1 MNPAIE
7 NMLAKYR
14 CKTADD
20 WVKALREIMQEIAL
34 LGLWRSKFFEH
45 AAFYGGTALR
55 VLHGLSRYSE
65 DLDFSLL
72 KPDPDFRLKRF
83 GGALCEELE
92 SFGFTVEFEAR
103 DKAPPHHIDS
113 AFLKTGTRRQLI
125 SIGVEEG
132 LIKELHAEARLRIK
146 LEIDI
151 QPPPGFETESRYL
164 LVPVPYAVRVYTLPD
179 LFAGKLHAVLCRAW
193 ESRIKGRD
201 WFDLVWYAGHY
212 PKVHLSHL
220 EARMRQS
227 GNYTDATALTEDGLL
242 KRLFQRID
250 EVDIEQIRSEVS
262 SYVNDPRSLELWSRD
277 FFRAVARRIEVV

>member
-14 CKTADD
+14 CESADD

-83 GGALCEELE
+83 GGALCEELA
-92 SFGFTVEFEAR
+92 SFGFTVAFEAR
-103 DKAPPHHIDS
+103 DKAPTHNSDS

-125 SIGVEEG
+125 SIGAEEG
-132 LIKELHAEARLRIK
+132 LVKGLHADARLRIK

-193 ESRIKGRD
+193 KSRIKGRD
-201 WFDLVWYAGHY
+201 WFDLVWYAGHH
-212 PKVHLSHL
+212 PQVHLSHL

-227 GNYTDATALTEDGLL
+227 GNYTDASALTEDGLRQ
-242 KRLFQRID
+242 RLDQRID

-262 SYVNDPRSLELWSRD
+262 SYVTDTRALELWSRD
-277 FFRAVARRIEVV
+277 FFRAVARRIEAV

>member
-14 CKTADD
+14 CETTDD

-55 VLHGLSRYSE
+55 VLHGLDRYSE

-83 GGALCEELE
+83 GDALCEELE
-92 SFGFTVEFEAR
+92 SFGFAVEFEAR
-103 DKAPPHHIDS
+103 DKAPPQHIDS

-132 LIKELHAEARLRIK
+132 LIKGLHAEARLKVKI
-146 LEIDI
+146 EIDI
-151 QPPPGFETESRYL
+151 QPPAGFETESRYL
-164 LVPVPYAVRVYTLPD
+164 LVPVPYAVRVYKLPD
-179 LFAGKLHAVLCRAW
+179 LFAGKLHAVLCRGW
-193 ESRIKGRD
+193 KSRIKGRD
-201 WFDLVWYAGHY
+201 WYDLVWYAGHH
-212 PKVHLSHL
+212 PQVHLSHL

-227 GNYTDATALTEDGLL
+227 GNYTEPSRLTAKGLMRRLIQKIDA
-242 KRLFQRID
+242 
-250 EVDIEQIRSEVS
+250 VDIEEIRAEVQPF
-262 SYVNDPRSLELWSRD
+262 VHDKRTLELWSRE
-277 FFRAVARRIEVV
+277 FFRAAVQRIIVV